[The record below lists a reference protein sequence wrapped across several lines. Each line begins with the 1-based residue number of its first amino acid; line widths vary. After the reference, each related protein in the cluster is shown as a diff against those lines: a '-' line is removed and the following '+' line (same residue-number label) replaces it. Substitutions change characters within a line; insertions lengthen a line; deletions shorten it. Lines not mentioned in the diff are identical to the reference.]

1 VNLFLGMSFLHNSAI
16 QYHGNLKSTNC
27 VVDSRFVLK
36 ITDYGLHSFRN
47 TLSTEESFRESES
60 KAQSSTI
67 FILPVYEK
75 TIQYFWSIRKGFVQF
90 NNE

>member
-1 VNLFLGMSFLHNSAI
+1 MSFLHNSAI

-47 TLSTEESFRESES
+47 IPTSDDSFRESES
-60 KAQSSTI
+60 KINKQSFFHFKCET
-67 FILPVYEK
+67 V
-75 TIQYFWSIRKGFVQF
+75 
-90 NNE
+90 